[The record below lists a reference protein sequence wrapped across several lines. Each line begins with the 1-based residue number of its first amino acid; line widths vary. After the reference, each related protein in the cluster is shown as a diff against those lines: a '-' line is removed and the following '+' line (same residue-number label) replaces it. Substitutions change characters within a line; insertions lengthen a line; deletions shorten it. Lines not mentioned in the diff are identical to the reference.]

1 MRPTCRYNTLIT
13 HFYDGETSATFY
25 STKIIW
31 NCDRNPLNYPVLEAF
46 SQDTF
51 PTNSSNNLM
60 LLEGL
65 NARCPRIN
73 HKRLCSIIV
82 SNNYL
87 LQRFYVLAF
96 LTFSYY
102 YTTHLKTYIIL
113 SGFKTPFLIQRLHIL
128 WDAVLLETGYRQTSI
143 IIGNDCFKLALTSM
157 NKN

>member
-1 MRPTCRYNTLIT
+1 MELRLQPIKLSSVGGISR
-13 HFYDGETSATFY
+13 
-25 STKIIW
+25 
-31 NCDRNPLNYPVLEAF
+31 
-46 SQDTF
+46 DTF

-73 HKRLCSIIV
+73 YKRLCSIIV

-87 LQRFYVLAF
+87 SQRFYVLAF

-113 SGFKTPFLIQRLHIL
+113 SGFKTPFLKQRLHIL

-143 IIGNDCFKLALTSM
+143 IISNDCFKLALTSM